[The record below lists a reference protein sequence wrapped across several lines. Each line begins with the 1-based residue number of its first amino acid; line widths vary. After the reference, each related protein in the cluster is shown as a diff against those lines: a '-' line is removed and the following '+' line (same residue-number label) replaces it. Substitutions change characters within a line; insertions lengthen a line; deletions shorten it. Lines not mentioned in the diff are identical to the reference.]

1 MACSNVWFFVCSSR
15 SRTEPAFFT
24 LNHHEALYCAI
35 QRHAWR
41 YVHQH
46 IHLLHSIQ
54 YLTGKTYVCPH
65 FFLYSPTHLF
75 HRTPGGAT
83 PASSDKKASFNTV
96 SPHLLYHN
104 HLTTPNIS
112 TLTLPIKSSTA
123 YAPQLPLQR
132 LPSSLCRSPLFHH
145 PFRYRRVFPFSHTL
159 ASSSS

>member
-1 MACSNVWFFVCSSR
+1 MFGSLFVLHALGLNRRSSLSTIMR
-15 SRTEPAFFT
+15 PSIARFSDMPGGTYTNISTFFT
-24 LNHHEALYCAI
+24 
-35 QRHAWR
+35 
-41 YVHQH
+41 
-46 IHLLHSIQ
+46 Q
-54 YLTGKTYVCPH
+54 YNIPQAKPTYVSH
-65 FFLYSPTHLF
+65 FFLHSPTHLF

-132 LPSSLCRSPLFHH
+132 LPPALCRSPLFHH